1 MKPPPFAYHD
11 PETLDEAL
19 ALLAEKENARVLAGG
34 QSLIPML
41 NFRYVQPD
49 HVVDANRIAA
59 LSGIADGNGA
69 LRIGAMTRQRDVE
82 FSAAV
87 AARCPLLAEAI
98 RQVGHRQTRN
108 RGTVGGSL
116 AHLDPAAEIPLV
128 ACALD
133 ATIHVAGAGR
143 ARDVAFADF
152 ARGFMTPAIE
162 EGEMVTAA
170 SFPEAPAGHGASFV
184 EFSRR
189 TGDFAIVAVA
199 VLVALGG
206 DGRIAAARLAVG
218 GMGPVPQRAASG
230 EAALVGEAPTP
241 EAFRAA
247 AEHCAELEAMDDV
260 HAPAA
265 YRRQLATV
273 LARRALAT
281 AAERA
286 RA

>member
-1 MKPPPFAYHD
+1 M
-11 PETLDEAL
+11 
-19 ALLAEKENARVLAGG
+19 
-34 QSLIPML
+34 
-41 NFRYVQPD
+41 
-49 HVVDANRIAA
+49 
-59 LSGIADGNGA
+59 
-69 LRIGAMTRQRDVE
+69 E
-82 FSAAV
+82 FSDEV
-87 AARCPLLAEAI
+87 ARRCPILAEAI

-116 AHLDPAAEIPLV
+116 AHFDPAAEIPLV

-133 ATIHVAGAGR
+133 ATVHVAGQAG
-143 ARDVAFADF
+143 ARDVPFADF
-152 ARGFMTPAIE
+152 ALGFMTPALD

-170 SFPEAPAGHGASFV
+170 SFPDWPAGHGAAFV

-199 VLVALGG
+199 ALVALGA
-206 DGRIAAARLAVG
+206 DGRIARASLAVG
-218 GMGPVPQRAASG
+218 GMGPVPQRATGAEKALAG
-230 EAALVGEAPTP
+230 ERPTQ

-247 AEHCAELEAMDDV
+247 AESCRALEAMDDV

-265 YRRQLATV
+265 YRTHLAMV
-273 LARRALAT
+273 LARRALAS